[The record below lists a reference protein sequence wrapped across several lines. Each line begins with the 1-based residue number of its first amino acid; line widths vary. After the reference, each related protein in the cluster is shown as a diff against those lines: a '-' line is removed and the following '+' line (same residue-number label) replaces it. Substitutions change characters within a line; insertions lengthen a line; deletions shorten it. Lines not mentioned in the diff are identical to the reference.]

1 MRLDRNHPEMDLGL
15 DIPEQNGLDDELFF
29 TAGPFRCSGHPTDRE
44 DVIAWCREAAKGIL
58 SGSCRIV
65 VHYRGRRAVGSELQ
79 HGSSCRP

>member
-1 MRLDRNHPEMDLGL
+1 MTELRYRAPVLALFEELGRRA
-15 DIPEQNGLDDELFF
+15 FF
-29 TAGPFRCSGHPTDRE
+29 AAGPFRCSGHPTDRE

-79 HGSSCRP
+79 HGSSCRL